1 MPKIQARNIDEALYQ
16 RIEASAMKHE
26 RSLEGEIRIALRDYY
41 TPVEAETAPLSLRE
55 RWQQQ
60 TGERLQWL
68 LDQLVADGV
77 LDQWQGERPAGIADI
92 VRIARQLG
100 TSPGQLMDLLEG
112 RKEMLPAMADEL
124 AGRFSASADW
134 LLSGTD
140 TPFPVLRIGHGYRD
154 FLLPED
160 DDGQNV
166 FEFIRIDGGHH
177 DGTLIIIRVN
187 ARTQAL
193 SVGVVTSGFIL
204 ARGMGGGGHGYL
216 KEFLLFLKTK
226 CHRLAI
232 NTFDFKPDDPEFDF
246 WSVIGQHHP
255 IWFRNAKQRSTA
267 SWLQQLYSGTDPA
280 DWFEGWQSDL
290 DEIAMVPFGGETKI
304 E

>member
-77 LDQWQGERPAGIADI
+77 LDLWQGERPAGIADI

-112 RKEMLPAMADEL
+112 RKEMLPRDGRRTCRTFQCQRGLAAFWYRYPVSRTQDRARL
-124 AGRFSASADW
+124 SGFPVAGR
-134 LLSGTD
+134 
-140 TPFPVLRIGHGYRD
+140 
-154 FLLPED
+154 
-160 DDGQNV
+160 
-166 FEFIRIDGGHH
+166 
-177 DGTLIIIRVN
+177 
-187 ARTQAL
+187 
-193 SVGVVTSGFIL
+193 
-204 ARGMGGGGHGYL
+204 
-216 KEFLLFLKTK
+216 
-226 CHRLAI
+226 
-232 NTFDFKPDDPEFDF
+232 
-246 WSVIGQHHP
+246 
-255 IWFRNAKQRSTA
+255 
-267 SWLQQLYSGTDPA
+267 
-280 DWFEGWQSDL
+280 
-290 DEIAMVPFGGETKI
+290 
-304 E
+304 